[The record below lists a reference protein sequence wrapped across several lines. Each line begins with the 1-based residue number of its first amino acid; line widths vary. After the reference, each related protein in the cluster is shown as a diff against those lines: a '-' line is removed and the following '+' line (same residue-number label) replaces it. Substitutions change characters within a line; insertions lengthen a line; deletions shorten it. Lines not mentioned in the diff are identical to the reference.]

1 MPPRHL
7 KPSLEGRQPYQPGHQ
22 PADGETWVKLNTNE
36 APMEPSPAVERAL
49 MEAVRGP
56 LRLYPDPMSRAA
68 RQAIAEVLGVAPEMV
83 ALANGGDEVIEL
95 CFRAFVP
102 AGARVAFPVPTYP
115 LFEPLCNVHGA
126 TPSEH
131 PLGEDW
137 SLPESF
143 AADPAPLKLLVN
155 PNSPTSTWVDRGAVE
170 RVLARSSGVVVL
182 DEAYVDFAPESRLDL
197 VREGQPDLLILRS
210 FSKSYALAGLRLGF
224 AVGHSDL
231 IESLDVVKDSYNV
244 DRLGIAAAIAAIQ
257 DGAHHEK
264 VVRFVLEERAWLA
277 DRLRELGFEVAASAT
292 NFLFCRPPA
301 GAGDDLAGRLQ
312 EHHVLVRHYDLEPVR
327 GWLRITVGT
336 REQHLALQ
344 TALKEV
350 LS

>member
-7 KPSLEGRQPYQPGHQ
+7 KPSLEGRPPYEPGHQ
-22 PADGETWVKLNTNE
+22 PSDGEPWVKLNTNE
-36 APMEPSPAVERAL
+36 APMEPSPKVASAL

-56 LRLYPDPMSRAA
+56 LRLYPDPMSKAA
-68 RQAIAEVLGVAPEMV
+68 RGAIADVLGVAPEMV

-95 CFRAFVP
+95 CFRAFAP
-102 AGARVAFPVPTYP
+102 AGGRVAYPVPTYP
-115 LFEPLCNVHGA
+115 LFEPLCNVHEVA
-126 TPSEH
+126 PSEH

-143 AADPAPLKLLVN
+143 AGDPAPLKFLVN
-155 PNSPTSTWVDRGAVE
+155 PNSPTGTWVDRVAVE
-170 RVLARSSGVVVL
+170 RVLSRSAGVVVL

-224 AVGHSDL
+224 ALGHPDL

-257 DGAHHEK
+257 DRGHHDRL
-264 VVRFVLEERAWLA
+264 VRFVVEERAWLS
-277 DRLRELGFEVAASAT
+277 DRLRELDFEVARSAT

-301 GAGDDLAGRLQ
+301 GAGVDLAGRLQ
-312 EHHVLVRHYDLEPVR
+312 QRRVLVRHYDLEPVR

-336 REQHLALQ
+336 REQHLALLA
-344 TALKEV
+344 ALKEM
-350 LS
+350 LN